1 MSLSEGISTREF
13 SFSQVTTVTKVTK
26 SRELR
31 HIGPDGQPL
40 DYGPA
45 VPYGTAQPPV
55 PPPSDYASYGY
66 GGMTDPASR
75 SDYGTYDSG
84 RPPSPGAQE
93 PSSGQD
99 FLPYGGRPHSPGSE
113 ASKSVF
119 NNIFNDF

>member
-1 MSLSEGISTREF
+1 MI
-13 SFSQVTTVTKVTK
+13 K

-40 DYGPA
+40 DYDPTLT
-45 VPYGTAQPPV
+45 YGGTQPPP
-55 PPPSDYASYGY
+55 PPPSDYTAYGY

-93 PSSGQD
+93 PPPGPD
-99 FLPYGGRPHSPGSE
+99 YMHYAARPHSPGSE
-113 ASKSVF
+113 ASEF
-119 NNIFNDF
+119 L